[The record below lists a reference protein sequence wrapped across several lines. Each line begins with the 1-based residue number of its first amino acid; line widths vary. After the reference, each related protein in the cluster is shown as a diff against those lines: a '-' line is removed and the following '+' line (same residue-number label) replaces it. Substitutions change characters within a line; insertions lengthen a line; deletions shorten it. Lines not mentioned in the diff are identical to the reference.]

1 MQQTNHFHRRMVLA
15 GLAATAATLPFA
27 GSAHAKVPGLSSI
40 LGRASDSAL
49 DRLALPGAF
58 YNDEDIRIGLPLIG
72 KIGGKRGGLFG
83 SLFGGARKLNLL
95 DGLTRK
101 LNDAAGVAAGVAKP
115 VFHTA
120 IDDLSFN
127 DVPGIVSNNDGATQY
142 LHQSANDELH
152 GKLRPLV
159 DEGLGDAGAYRELDG
174 LNSKHSYLGLAGI
187 DRNGLGNSVT
197 KQALNGIFK
206 YIGSEEAKLRANP
219 LGKAG
224 GLFKGLIGN

>member
-1 MQQTNHFHRRMVLA
+1 MQQTDLFHRRLVLV
-15 GLAATAATLPFA
+15 GLAATAV
-27 GSAHAKVPGLSSI
+27 SASLVGPANAKGLGLSGI
-40 LGRASDSAL
+40 LGRATDGAL

-58 YNDEDIRIGLPLIG
+58 YNDEDVRIGLPLIG
-72 KIGGKRGGLFG
+72 GGGGGFMS
-83 SLFGGARKLNLL
+83 SLFGASRKLGLL

-101 LNDAAGVAAGVAKP
+101 LNQAAGAAAGEAKP
-115 VFHTA
+115 IFRTA
-120 IDDLSFN
+120 IDELSFS
-127 DVPGIVSNNDGATQY
+127 DVPNIVSRNDGGTQY
-142 LHQSANDELH
+142 LRESADEELH

-159 DEGLGDAGAYRELDG
+159 DSSLGDAGAFGELDN
-174 LNSKHSYLGLAGI
+174 LNSKHSFLGLAGI